1 MPRYSYMGRPLKAR
15 PEELEDTSEKL
26 HKALA
31 SAGMGSR
38 REMEQL
44 IADGRVTINSQV
56 AKVGDRVKQGDLV
69 KVNGKVIRMGWKKQV
84 PRVLIYHKQEGEIV
98 SRDDP
103 EGRRSVFDSLPQVR
117 SGRWISIGR
126 LDFNTEGLLIFTT
139 DGELANQLTHPRY
152 EVEREY
158 AVRLIGA
165 LDAEQMKSLLT
176 GVELEDGLA
185 KVDAIVPAGGEGVNQ
200 WYHLIIR
207 EGRNREV
214 RRLMEHLGLTVSR
227 LIRVRFG
234 PIAMPSRLKRGMK
247 EELPEGEVEALLRWC
262 GMVKGAADQRKLDEA
277 DAAKRPDAKHPDAR
291 HAEPKHSEPK
301 HAEPKHA
308 EPRHADSK
316 RPEVK
321 RPDAAAKVGHP
332 YRRRLNSKGDRQG

>member
-234 PIAMPSRLKRGMK
+234 PVAMPSRLKRGMK
-247 EELPEGEVEALLRWC
+247 EEMPEEEVEALLRWC
-262 GMVKGAADQRKLDEA
+262 GMVKGAAEQRKLDEA
-277 DAAKRPDAKHPDAR
+277 DTPKRTETNRPETQRPEAKRPEAKRPD
-291 HAEPKHSEPK
+291 
-301 HAEPKHA
+301 
-308 EPRHADSK
+308 SK
-316 RPEVK
+316 RP
-321 RPDAAAKVGHP
+321 DTAAAKVGHP
-332 YRRRLNSKGDRQG
+332 YRRRLNNKGERQG

>member
-15 PEELEDTSEKL
+15 PEELEDASEKL

-44 IADGRVTINSQV
+44 IADGRVTVNSQV

-69 KVNGKVIRMGWKKQV
+69 KVNGKVIRMGWKKQT

-103 EGRRSVFDSLPQVR
+103 EGRPSVFDNLPQVR

-139 DGELANQLTHPRY
+139 DGELANHLTHPRY

-165 LDAEQMKSLLT
+165 LDAAQMNSLLT
-176 GVELEDGLA
+176 GVELDDGIA

-200 WYHLIIR
+200 WYHLIIK

-247 EELPEGEVEALLRWC
+247 EELPEEEVEALLRWC
-262 GMVKGAADQRKLDEA
+262 GMAKGAAEQRKAEDSAESKRT
-277 DAAKRPDAKHPDAR
+277 DAKRSDAKRSDTN
-291 HAEPKHSEPK
+291 
-301 HAEPKHA
+301 
-308 EPRHADSK
+308 
-316 RPEVK
+316 
-321 RPDAAAKVGHP
+321 RPDTQPAKVGHP
-332 YRRRLNSKGDRQG
+332 YRRRLNSKGNRQG

>member
-1 MPRYSYMGRPLKAR
+1 LNNPRRQNKKLRGFRDNAGETSNNHRDNNMPRYSYMGRPLKAR
-15 PEELEDTSEKL
+15 PEELEDHSEKL

-31 SAGMGSR
+31 AAGMGSR

-44 IADGRVTINSQV
+44 IADGRVSLNGQI
-56 AKVGDRVKQGDLV
+56 AKVADRVKPGDLV
-69 KVNGKVIRMGWKKQV
+69 KVNGKVIRLGWKKQI

-103 EGRRSVFDSLPQVR
+103 EGRRSVFDNLPPVR

-139 DGELANQLTHPRY
+139 DGELANHLTHPRY

-165 LDAEQMKSLLT
+165 LDAVQMNSLLN
-176 GVELEDGLA
+176 GVELDDGIA
-185 KVDAIVPAGGEGVNQ
+185 KVDKIVPAGGEGVNQ
-200 WYHLIIR
+200 WYHLIIK

-234 PIAMPSRLKRGMK
+234 PVAMPSRLKRGMK
-247 EELPEGEVEALLRWC
+247 EELPEEEVEALLRWC
-262 GMVKGAADQRKLDEA
+262 GMVKTATDQRRSDE
-277 DAAKRPDAKHPDAR
+277 RGESER
-291 HAEPKHSEPK
+291 SEPK
-301 HAEPKHA
+301 
-308 EPRHADSK
+308 
-316 RPEVK
+316 RPE
-321 RPDAAAKVGHP
+321 AAPGKVGHP
-332 YRRRLNSKGDRQG
+332 YRRRLNNKGERQ

>member
-1 MPRYSYMGRPLKAR
+1 MGRPLKAR
-15 PEELEDTSEKL
+15 PEELEDHSEKL

-31 SAGMGSR
+31 TAGLGSR

-44 IADGRVTINSQV
+44 IADGRVSLNGQV
-56 AKVGDRVKQGDLV
+56 AKVADRVKPGDLV
-69 KVNGKVIRMGWKKQV
+69 KVNGKVIRLGWKKQV

-103 EGRRSVFDSLPQVR
+103 EGRPSVFDHLPAVR

-139 DGELANQLTHPRY
+139 DGELANHLTHPRY

-165 LDAEQMKSLLT
+165 LDAAQMNSLLT
-176 GVELEDGLA
+176 GVELDDGIA
-185 KVDAIVPAGGEGVNQ
+185 KVDQIVPAGGEGVNQ
-200 WYHLIIR
+200 WYHLIIK

-234 PIAMPSRLKRGMK
+234 PVAMPSRLKRGMK
-247 EELPEGEVEALLRWC
+247 EELQEDEVEALLRWC
-262 GMVKGAADQRKLDEA
+262 GMVKSAADQRKS
-277 DAAKRPDAKHPDAR
+277 DAAGELKRPEAR
-291 HAEPKHSEPK
+291 Q
-301 HAEPKHA
+301 
-308 EPRHADSK
+308 ADSK
-316 RPEVK
+316 RPET
-321 RPDAAAKVGHP
+321 AGKVGHP
-332 YRRRLNSKGDRQG
+332 YRRRLNNKGERQ

>member
-1 MPRYSYMGRPLKAR
+1 MGRPLKAH
-15 PEELEDTSEKL
+15 PEELEDHSEKL

-38 REMEQL
+38 RDMEQL

-56 AKVGDRVKQGDLV
+56 AKVGDRVKAGDLV
-69 KVNGKVIRMGWKKQV
+69 KVNGKVIRMGWKKQT
-84 PRVLIYHKQEGEIV
+84 PRVLIYHKLDGEIV

-103 EGRRSVFDSLPQVR
+103 EGRPSVFDSLPQVR

-139 DGELANQLTHPRY
+139 DGELANHLTHPRY

-165 LDAEQMKSLLT
+165 LDAVQMNSLLT
-176 GVELEDGLA
+176 GVELDDGIA

-200 WYHLIIR
+200 WYHLIIK

-247 EELPEGEVEALLRWC
+247 EELPEEEVEALLRWC
-262 GMVKGAADQRKLDEA
+262 GMAKGAAEQRKSEESGEA
-277 DAAKRPDAKHPDAR
+277 KHTEAKRPEAKHTEAKRPEAKRLEAKHP
-291 HAEPKHSEPK
+291 E
-301 HAEPKHA
+301 
-308 EPRHADSK
+308 
-316 RPEVK
+316 
-321 RPDAAAKVGHP
+321 AAPAKVGHP
-332 YRRRLNSKGDRQG
+332 FRRRLNSKGERQQ